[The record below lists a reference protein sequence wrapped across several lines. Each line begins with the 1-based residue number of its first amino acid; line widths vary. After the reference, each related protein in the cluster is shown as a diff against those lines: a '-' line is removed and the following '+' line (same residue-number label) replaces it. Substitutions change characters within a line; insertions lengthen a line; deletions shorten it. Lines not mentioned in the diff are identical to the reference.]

1 MSVER
6 DLALWYLQQPQLLK
20 RIEAFNR
27 AYKIK
32 AFKATLKSELESL
45 YTKFEALDPAL
56 CLFKPKSSL
65 KKFSF
70 LEKKER
76 LVLVNDEELSL
87 LVTYLGASRLAL
99 MLVNTLLK
107 EQKECLL
114 TYIDAKVYNFVLT
127 FARFMLDPHLQLEDS
142 TFDENKL
149 SKIKELGAALLYG
162 VYESLSDEELR
173 LYALKRL
180 ELLYPKLK
188 KEPYSLKVEKLCYL
202 ILKEELGGDL
212 WIKCLS

>member
-1 MSVER
+1 MER
-6 DLALWYLQQPQLLK
+6 DVALWYLQQPKLLK
-20 RIEAFNR
+20 RIEAFNQ

-32 AFKATLKSELESL
+32 AFKATLNSELEPL
-45 YTKFEALDPAL
+45 YTKFEALDPSL
-56 CLFKPKSSL
+56 CLFKTKASL
-65 KKFSF
+65 NKFSF

>member
-1 MSVER
+1 MER

-32 AFKATLKSELESL
+32 AFKATLNSELEPL
-45 YTKFEALDPAL
+45 YTKFEALDPSL
-56 CLFKPKSSL
+56 CLFKTKASL
-65 KKFSF
+65 NKFSF